1 LLVLPARAAAVK
13 RGSGLALTYEDYR
26 LLPDDGRRW
35 ELIGGDFHV
44 SPSPTSQHQ
53 QVVAHLVFHLI
64 GALWN
69 RRRAQVLASPID
81 VILDETN
88 TVQPDVLVVKRE
100 HESIIT
106 RRGIVGVPD
115 LVIEVV
121 SPHKASMDLVLKRH
135 LYERFGV
142 PEYWL
147 IDPDERTVTVLVK
160 SGKGFVE
167 TLALRASGQI
177 RSKVFPTLKLPVA
190 RVFAAVS

>member
-1 LLVLPARAAAVK
+1 MNVSSRPR
-13 RGSGLALTYEDYR
+13 LALTYEDYR

-44 SPSPTSQHQ
+44 SPAPTSQHQ
-53 QVVAHLVFHLI
+53 QVVSHLVFQLI
-64 GALWN
+64 SALWKK
-69 RRRAQVLASPID
+69 RRAQVLASPID

-88 TVQPDVLVVKRE
+88 TVQPDVVVVKHE
-100 HESIIT
+100 HRSIIT

-121 SPHKASMDLVLKRH
+121 SPHKPSMDFVLKRH

-147 IDPDERTVTVLVK
+147 IDPDERTVTVLAHA
-160 SGKGFVE
+160 GARFVE
-167 TLALRASGQI
+167 AQALRSSGVV
-177 RSKVFPTLKLPVA
+177 RSKVFSTLKLPLA
-190 RVFAAVS
+190 ELFAAL